1 MKSLRILLLLFAIVS
16 TAGVYAQGKKEGKAQ
31 KTPQELATKRAER
44 WQKELNL
51 TDEQKAQIQQAIEK
65 RITAMRS
72 KDKATA
78 KQAREDFKASLQ
90 TILTPEQ
97 QEKVKAK
104 MLERKA
110 THGKAKGNKG
120 KKSKSDAGEDADDDD
135 IE

>member
-1 MKSLRILLLLFAIVS
+1 MKSLRILLLLIAIVS
-16 TAGVYAQGKKEGKAQ
+16 ATSIYAQSPKENKSQ
-31 KTPQELATKRAER
+31 KTPQELAGKRAER

-51 TDEQKAQIQQAIEK
+51 SDEQKVQIQQAIEK

-78 KQAREDFKASLQ
+78 KQAREEFKASLAS
-90 TILTPEQ
+90 ILTPEQ

-110 THGKAKGNKG
+110 ARGKGKGGKG
-120 KKSKSDAGEDADDDD
+120 KKAASDSSEDTDDD